1 MAKRML
7 IDSSHPEE
15 TRVVVQS
22 GNRLEDF
29 DYETESRKQIKGNI
43 YLAKITR
50 VEPSLQ
56 AAFVDYGGNRHGF
69 LPFSEIHPDY
79 YRIPIADREAL
90 LAEEA
95 ALKSEPADEI
105 GDDSEIDLPSHA
117 QAGDAGV
124 ALDVAAL
131 DEVHSE
137 EHHDDDEHHD
147 DEHHDDEHHGH
158 DHHDGDHNGD
168 HHHEASAG
176 NGADEPQAS
185 DGAEGEAARD
195 AAAEENGGEANREA
209 AADPVQVETEERVDT
224 VGGDELEEAARRRAQ
239 LLRRYKIQEV
249 IKRRQ
254 VLLVQVTKEERG
266 NKGAALTTYL
276 SLPGRYCVLMP
287 NTNTGGGI
295 SRKISNASDRRRLK
309 GILADLEIPE
319 GIAVI
324 VRTAGSQRTKVEI
337 RRDYES
343 LLRLW
348 DSIRQ
353 STLQSS
359 APALIYEEANLIKR
373 AIRDLYSRDM
383 DEVLVDGEEG
393 YKAAKDFM
401 KSLTPS
407 HAKKVQQYKDTNVP
421 LFQRYQVESQLDAMH
436 SNTVQLRSGGYLVFN
451 QTEALVAVDV
461 NSGRATRERHIE
473 ETALKTNLE
482 AAEEIGRQL
491 RLRDLAGLVVIDFID
506 MEESRRNREVERR
519 LKDSLRNDRARI
531 QLGRIS
537 PFGLLEMS
545 RQRMRPSLFESST
558 EVCPHCAGSGR
569 VRTVESLALQV
580 LRRLEEDGIRDTGGE
595 LAVTVPTQV
604 ALYLLNRKRDH
615 LVAIEQR
622 YDFKVSVET
631 DDHMAT
637 DAFTIERDGV
647 LAERRA
653 PANEDRKDE
662 RKDERRDERREGRR
676 DERREAD
683 SEDGDRKRG
692 RRGRRSRRRR
702 DDEQEEHSETRVQ
715 DARSQESRGHAS
727 RGQEPLESDA
737 EDDEDETESE
747 AEAVAENAGEDQKGD
762 RKRKRRGKRGGRR
775 RSRRRG
781 EEGFREAGDESADD
795 EQAAAAGDRDSE
807 AAETEGDDSVEAA
820 ETDAAGEEKPR
831 SRRRGRGSRGGRN
844 RSRDGRRSEPA
855 AAVAGPEAEEA
866 PAAEESGYEA
876 PAYERPAYDAPA
888 YDSAPEPEPQA
899 AAAPEDEEPAY
910 EAVEVEPAPA
920 RPLHDLA
927 TTDPKVVIESGA
939 SAAAEEERDTTE
951 QEVSTLEPP
960 RGDKSEDDQ
969 PKRRGWWNRII

>member
-29 DYETESRKQIKGNI
+29 DYETSSRKQLKGNI
-43 YLAKITR
+43 YLAKVTR

-56 AAFVDYGGNRHGF
+56 AAFVEYGGNRHGF

-95 ALKSEPADEI
+95 ALKSEPADEVPE
-105 GDDSEIDLPSHA
+105 DSEIELPVIEVPE
-117 QAGDAGV
+117 DAG
-124 ALDVAAL
+124 AA
-131 DEVHSE
+131 ER
-137 EHHDDDEHHD
+137 HDAEMSHGGEDDS
-147 DEHHDDEHHGH
+147 
-158 DHHDGDHNGD
+158 DGEPA
-168 HHHEASAG
+168 EASA
-176 NGADEPQAS
+176 E
-185 DGAEGEAARD
+185 
-195 AAAEENGGEANREA
+195 GGEADLEDAEVDVAA

-224 VGGDELEEAARRRAQ
+224 VGGDEIEEAARRRAQ
-239 LLRRYKIQEV
+239 LMRRYKIQEV

-254 VLLVQVTKEERG
+254 VMLVQVTKEERG

-287 NTNTGGGI
+287 NTNKGGGI
-295 SRKISNASDRRRLK
+295 SRKISNASDRKRLK
-309 GILADLEIPE
+309 SILSELEIPE

-324 VRTAGSQRTKVEI
+324 VRTAGSQRTKLEI
-337 RRDYES
+337 RRDYEY
-343 LLRLW
+343 LVRLW
-348 DSIRQ
+348 DGIRQ
-353 STLQSS
+353 STLQST

-407 HAKKVQQYKDTNVP
+407 HAKKVQHYKDTNVP
-421 LFQRYQVESQLDAMH
+421 LFQRYQVETQLDAMH

-491 RLRDLAGLVVIDFID
+491 RLRDLAGLIVIDFID

-519 LKDSLRNDRARI
+519 LKDALRNDRARI

-558 EVCPHCAGSGR
+558 ELCPHCGGDGR
-569 VRTVESLALQV
+569 VRTTESLALQV
-580 LRRLEEDGIRDTGGE
+580 LRRLEEEGIRDAGGE
-595 LAVTVPTQV
+595 MTVTVPTQV

-615 LVAIEQR
+615 LVAVEQR
-622 YDFKVSVET
+622 YDFHVSVET
-631 DDHMAT
+631 DDHLAT
-637 DAFTIERDGV
+637 DAFTIERDGTLV
-647 LAERRA
+647 ERRVA
-653 PANEDRKDE
+653 PSEARREERRDDRSEERSEDRK
-662 RKDERRDERREGRR
+662 
-676 DERREAD
+676 EAD
-683 SEDGDRKRG
+683 SEDGERKRG
-692 RRGRRSRRRR
+692 RRSRRSRRRR
-702 DDEQEEHSETRVQ
+702 DDDREGQH
-715 DARSQESRGHAS
+715 QESRGHESRVQEVRAS
-727 RGQEPLESDA
+727 TE
-737 EDDEDETESE
+737 EDEEEFEDEAESE
-747 AEAVAENAGEDQKGD
+747 AKVETEAASEEQNAERE

-781 EEGFREAGDESADD
+781 DETAGETREAAEGSDGVDGEDLSEDD
-795 EQAAAAGDRDSE
+795 AEAAGYDE
-807 AAETEGDDSVEAA
+807 AESQEAETEGTAD
-820 ETDAAGEEKPR
+820 GEEKPR
-831 SRRRGRGSRGGRN
+831 QGARRRSRGGR
-844 RSRDGRRSEPA
+844 GRGRARAAKGAEGPVADTLESDTQESEAQESEVEATETMAETAGANGFDAAEVTATPA
-855 AAVAGPEAEEA
+855 EAE
-866 PAAEESGYEA
+866 
-876 PAYERPAYDAPA
+876 
-888 YDSAPEPEPQA
+888 
-899 AAAPEDEEPAY
+899 AAAP
-910 EAVEVEPAPA
+910 VEPSPAPTA
-920 RPLHDLA
+920 KAPLPDISA
-927 TTDPKVVIESGA
+927 TDPKVVIEPATPSARA
-939 SAAAEEERDTTE
+939 STE
-951 QEVSTLEPP
+951 QEVTTLEPP
-960 RGDKSEDDQ
+960 RSENDDDDQ
-969 PKRRGWWNRII
+969 PKRRGWWNRFV

>member
-7 IDSSHPEE
+7 IDSTHPEE

-29 DYETESRKQIKGNI
+29 DYETSSRKQLKGNI

-56 AAFVDYGGNRHGF
+56 AAFVEYGGNRHGF

-95 ALKSEPADEI
+95 ALKSEPADELPDD
-105 GDDSEIDLPSHA
+105 GDGELPA
-117 QAGDAGV
+117 DEAPEDAG
-124 ALDVAAL
+124 AAERREADAP
-131 DEVHSE
+131 DEQ
-137 EHHDDDEHHD
+137 DDE
-147 DEHHDDEHHGH
+147 
-158 DHHDGDHNGD
+158 
-168 HHHEASAG
+168 EALEAEEAG
-176 NGADEPQAS
+176 GEAS
-185 DGAEGEAARD
+185 DGAEGAET
-195 AAAEENGGEANREA
+195 AAASGNGAAAPLSDENGDDAELAPA
-209 AADPVQVETEERVDT
+209 AAAVEPVQVETEESVDT

-287 NTNTGGGI
+287 NTNKGGGI

-309 GILADLEIPE
+309 GILAELDIPE

-337 RRDYES
+337 RRDYEY

-353 STLQSS
+353 TTLQST

-373 AIRDLYSRDM
+373 AVRDLYSRDM
-383 DEVLVDGEEG
+383 EDVLVDGEEG
-393 YKAAKDFM
+393 YKAAKEFM

-407 HAKKVQQYKDTNVP
+407 HAKKVQLYKDANVP

-491 RLRDLAGLVVIDFID
+491 RLRDLAGLIVIDFID

-519 LKDSLRNDRARI
+519 LKEALRNDRARI

-558 EVCPHCAGSGR
+558 ELCPHCAGSGR
-569 VRTVESLALQV
+569 MRTVESLALQV
-580 LRRLEEDGIRDTGGE
+580 LRRLEEEGIRDAGGE
-595 LAVTVPTQV
+595 MTVTVPTQV
-604 ALYLLNRKRDH
+604 ALYLLNRKRH
-615 LVAIEQR
+615 HVVAIEQR
-622 YDFKVSVET
+622 YDFRVSVET
-631 DDHMAT
+631 DDHLAT

-647 LAERRA
+647 VVERRVA
-653 PANEDRKDE
+653 PSEARREE
-662 RKDERRDERREGRR
+662 RREERRDDRRE
-676 DERREAD
+676 ERREAD

-692 RRGRRSRRRR
+692 RRGRRTRRRR
-702 DDEQEEHSETRVQ
+702 DDERDGPYQESHRPESHGPSRVQ
-715 DARSQESRGHAS
+715 EAGRSVE
-727 RGQEPLESDA
+727 
-737 EDDEDETESE
+737 EDEEDLAAESE
-747 AEAVAENAGEDQKGD
+747 GEIETEVETAGAGEDQRGD

-781 EEGFREAGDESADD
+781 EDGGEIRE
-795 EQAAAAGDRDSE
+795 AAGDDTEPAEHAYETDDDAEAPAVSE
-807 AAETEGDDSVEAA
+807 AVPDDEGETVATE
-820 ETDAAGEEKPR
+820 AAGEGEERPKT
-831 SRRRGRGSRGGRN
+831 SRRRSRGGRS
-844 RSRDGRRSEPA
+844 RSRGRTAREDGEAAAAAAEPA
-855 AAVAGPEAEEA
+855 ASEEVEAEAEIEAESHEPAVAGPQ
-866 PAAEESGYEA
+866 PAVPTAL
-876 PAYERPAYDAPA
+876 PDIT
-888 YDSAPEPEPQA
+888 
-899 AAAPEDEEPAY
+899 
-910 EAVEVEPAPA
+910 
-920 RPLHDLA
+920 
-927 TTDPKVVIESGA
+927 TTDPKVVIEPATPGA
-939 SAAAEEERDTTE
+939 SQGAPAASGREHADHD
-951 QEVSTLEPP
+951 VSTLEPP
-960 RGDKSEDDQ
+960 RGEKSDDDQ
-969 PKRRGWWNRII
+969 PKRRGWWNRFV